1 MKFELNQKKKLGVER
16 IFRFKDK
23 NTLLAI
29 IKNSKNRKEYLMDLA
44 ALDPKIRSNTI
55 IAFKPLISFC
65 IFLLISFILFATP
78 IIDLIPDAY
87 QMLLLSVAIT
97 FAVVSFIFFIL
108 LSRRERIFV
117 SRISKAPILY
127 FYNGLPNK
135 KEFKNFIQYIKDES
149 QARFEK
155 LKLDAEKQRAGE
167 MRTIRR
173 VFDEGVLSN
182 SQYEKAKATLLKLAD
197 H

>member
-23 NTLLAI
+23 NTLLVI

-44 ALDPKIRSNTI
+44 ALDPKSRSNTI
-55 IAFKPLISFC
+55 IAFTPLISFC
-65 IFLLISFILFATP
+65 IFLLISFIFFATP
-78 IIDLIPDAY
+78 AIDLIPNAY
-87 QMLLLSVAIT
+87 HMLLLSVTAT
-97 FAVVSFIFFIL
+97 LTVVSFIFFII
-108 LSRRERIFV
+108 LSRREHIFV
-117 SRISKAPILY
+117 SRVSKAPILY

-173 VFDEGVLSN
+173 VFDEGVLTN

-197 H
+197 L

>member
-23 NTLLAI
+23 STLLVI

-44 ALDPKIRSNTI
+44 ALDPKSRSNTI

-65 IFLLISFILFATP
+65 VFLLMSFIFVATP
-78 IIDLIPDAY
+78 IIELIPNAY
-87 QMLLLSVAIT
+87 HMLLLSVT
-97 FAVVSFIFFIL
+97 VTLTVVSFIFFIL
-108 LSRRERIFV
+108 LSRRESIFV
-117 SRISKAPILY
+117 SRVSKSPILY

-173 VFDEGVLSN
+173 VFDEGVLTN